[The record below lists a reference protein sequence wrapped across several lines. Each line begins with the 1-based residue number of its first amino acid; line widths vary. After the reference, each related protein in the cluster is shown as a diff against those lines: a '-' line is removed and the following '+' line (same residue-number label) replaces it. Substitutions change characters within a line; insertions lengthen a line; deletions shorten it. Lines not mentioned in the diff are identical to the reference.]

1 MALALQKPALKQ
13 QFEDFGKKVKT
24 LGSKSSLGPI
34 GFELGK
40 NSVRAVQIQ
49 HGSTRP
55 RLRTAA
61 SQAYPLPKEEL
72 MLNTSAFRSFV
83 RAFLK
88 KHQFHGNK
96 IVTCTPS
103 DELRTLTID
112 YPISDVA
119 NEEQEIV
126 EQVRRRVD
134 QDLSEL
140 VIDYLPAR
148 SGAGA
153 DKRTALVAVA
163 SANKQVE
170 FLELHRKAGLEVVG
184 LEIGPIA
191 IRRLVENIARVKR
204 TPNVMVVNCGVERSY
219 LTVTSGR
226 RLMLDRSVQFG
237 EKQVVEKLASALDM
251 SYEEVSSLLLKYGVD
266 QNRNSVELLGG
277 LIESSEIV
285 STILEVVTPAF
296 YEVVRDI
303 ERVASYVHA
312 QLHGADITHIFLLGS
327 VARWPGADVYLQGL
341 LNRPV
346 STLNPFECFFSDP
359 DSEKVLNHVPVAA
372 MAVATGCALSE
383 LR

>member
-1 MALALQKPALKQ
+1 MALALKKPDPKQ
-13 QFEDFGKKVKT
+13 QLANFSRKVKT
-24 LGSKSSLGPI
+24 LSGKASLGPI

-40 NSVRAVQIQ
+40 TSVRAVQIQ

-61 SQAYPLPKEEL
+61 SSRYPMPKEEL
-72 MLNTSAFRSFV
+72 MQNSTEFRLFV

-88 KHQFHGNK
+88 EYGFHGHK

-103 DELRTLTID
+103 ADLRTLTID

-119 NEEQEIV
+119 NEEQAIV

-134 QDLSEL
+134 EDISEL

-153 DKRTALVAVA
+153 DKHTSLVAVA
-163 SANKQVE
+163 NAKKQIE
-170 FLELHRKAGLEVVG
+170 FLEMHRKAGLEVIG

-191 IRRLVENIARVKR
+191 IRRLVENISRVKR
-204 TPNVMVVNCGVERSY
+204 TPNVLVVNCGVEKSY

-226 RLMLDRSVQFG
+226 RLMLDRGVSFG

-251 SYEEVSSLLLKYGVD
+251 NYDAVLNLLLKYGVD
-266 QNRNSVELLGG
+266 QNRDSVDLLGG
-277 LIESSEIV
+277 LIASNEIV

-296 YEVVRDI
+296 SEVVRDI

-312 QLHGADITHIFLLGS
+312 QLHGADISQIFLLGS
-327 VARWPGADVYLQGL
+327 IARWPGADVYLQGL
-341 LNRPV
+341 VHRPV
-346 STLNPFECFFSDP
+346 SILNPFECFFSDP
-359 DSEKVLNHVPVAA
+359 ASEKVLNHVPVAA
-372 MAVATGCALSE
+372 MALATGCALSE

>member
-1 MALALQKPALKQ
+1 MALALHKTDLKQ
-13 QFEDFGKKVKT
+13 QLDDFGKKVKT

-40 NSVRAVQIQ
+40 NSLRAVQIQ
-49 HGSTRP
+49 HGSSRP
-55 RLRTAA
+55 RLRSVA
-61 SQAYPLPKEEL
+61 SQAYPIPKVDL
-72 MLNTSAFRSFV
+72 MQNVPAFRSFV
-83 RAFLK
+83 RTFLK
-88 KHQFHGNK
+88 KHGFHGNK

-103 DELRTLTID
+103 DQLRTLTID
-112 YPISDVA
+112 YPISDLA
-119 NEEQEIV
+119 HEEQAIV

-163 SANKQVE
+163 SAKTQIE
-170 FLELHRKAGLEVVG
+170 FLEIHRKAGLDVIG

-191 IRRLVENIARVKR
+191 IRRLVENISRIER
-204 TPNVMVVNCGVERSY
+204 TPNVMVINCGVEKSY

-226 RLMLDRSVQFG
+226 RLMLDRSVPFG
-237 EKQVVEKLASALDM
+237 EKQVVEKLANTLDM
-251 SYEEVSSLLLKYGVD
+251 TYHDALSLLLKYGVD

-277 LIESSEIV
+277 LIASSEIV

-312 QLHGADITHIFLLGS
+312 QLHGADISQIFLLGS
-327 VARWPGADVYLQGL
+327 VARWPGADVYLQSL
-341 LNRPV
+341 VNRPV
-346 STLNPFECFFSDP
+346 STLDPFECFFSDP
-359 DSEKVLNHVPVAA
+359 ASEKVLNHVPVAA